1 MLLSAVG
8 RRGRGL
14 AGTCGHRLSRVRRS
28 FFHRG
33 GILVPGG
40 DGVKVYLDLVM
51 LLNFLV
57 DFFLLLGT
65 NRLSGFPADLKR
77 TAAAAALGGL
87 YGGACLL
94 PELRFLGNLL
104 WRTVF
109 LVLMAVLA
117 FGWNRSAVRRAG
129 VFLLL
134 TMALGGLAL
143 SFGRGAL
150 TSLLAAVGMWLLC
163 RAAFGEAVGT
173 QEYVPLELTYG
184 ENHLALTALRD
195 SGNTLRDPVSGEQV
209 LVLSAQ
215 ASTRLTGLTEEQ
227 LRHPLETLAHRP
239 VPGLR
244 LIPYRAVGTAG
255 GLLLGMRFDNA
266 RIGQRRCSVIAAF
279 APEGLGREDVYQ
291 ALAGGML

>member
-1 MLLSAVG
+1 M
-8 RRGRGL
+8 
-14 AGTCGHRLSRVRRS
+14 
-28 FFHRG
+28 
-33 GILVPGG
+33 
-40 DGVKVYLDLVM
+40 KVYLDLVM

-163 RAAFGEAVGT
+163 RL
-173 QEYVPLELTYG
+173 PLG
-184 ENHLALTALRD
+184 K
-195 SGNTLRDPVSGEQV
+195 
-209 LVLSAQ
+209 
-215 ASTRLTGLTEEQ
+215 
-227 LRHPLETLAHRP
+227 
-239 VPGLR
+239 
-244 LIPYRAVGTAG
+244 
-255 GLLLGMRFDNA
+255 LLG
-266 RIGQRRCSVIAAF
+266 RRSMY
-279 APEGLGREDVYQ
+279 PWS
-291 ALAGGML
+291 